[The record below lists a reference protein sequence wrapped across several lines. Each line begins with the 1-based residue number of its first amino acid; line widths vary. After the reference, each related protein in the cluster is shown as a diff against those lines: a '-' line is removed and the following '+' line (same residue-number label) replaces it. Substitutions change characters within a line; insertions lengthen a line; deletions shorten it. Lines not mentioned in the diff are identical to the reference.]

1 MKLLVTLMASLVAAA
16 CALVGPP
23 ASTGDAGA
31 TAARPRWA
39 ANRAHAAEI
48 FDYLASLRAMGDGA
62 LAAEA
67 ARQKQ
72 AAAGDASDM
81 AKVKAALALSLAP
94 QGDDAEVLALVVP
107 VLKRA
112 PGDMDLKSVASF
124 LQAVATDRRR
134 LRESAAAAGGKLRD
148 ERRAHDA
155 QKQRADALQE
165 RATQLQQKLDGLTEL
180 EKSLSDRQSPSR

>member
-1 MKLLVTLMASLVAAA
+1 MKFLVTIMASLVAAA
-16 CALVGPP
+16 CAMVGPP
-23 ASTGDAGA
+23 ASTADAGA

-39 ANRAHAAEI
+39 ANRTHAVEI

-62 LAAEA
+62 LVAEA

-72 AAAGDASDM
+72 AAAGGASDIVR
-81 AKVKAALALSLAP
+81 VKAALALSLTT
-94 QGDDAEVLALVVP
+94 QGDEAEIVALVDP

-112 PGDMDLKSVASF
+112 PGDIDLKSVASF
-124 LQAVATDRRR
+124 LHAVATDRRR
-134 LRESAAAAGGKLRD
+134 LRESAAAAGGRLRD

-155 QKQRADALQE
+155 QKQRVDALQE